1 MHIENMVS
9 SSENETIKM
18 GNKFAQSL
26 KLGDCVAFHGDLGAG
41 KTEFIKGICDFFQV
55 DELVTSPT
63 YTIMNQYNGYKAHK
77 DIRIF
82 HVDLYR
88 IKRIE
93 ELDEIGF
100 EECIYTNNAIKL
112 IEWSEKADGKL
123 KKVDYEVNI
132 SLDDNDDN
140 KRFIKI
146 VTLN

>member
-1 MHIENMVS
+1 MDIEKMVS

-18 GNKFAQSL
+18 GNKFAHIL

-63 YTIMNQYNGYKAHK
+63 FTIMNQYNGFKSHK
-77 DIRIF
+77 EFRIF

-88 IKRIE
+88 IKKIE

-132 SLDDNDDN
+132 KLDDNDEN
-140 KRFIKI
+140 KRYIDI
-146 VTLN
+146 ISLI

>member
-1 MHIENMVS
+1 MHTEKLVS
-9 SSENETIKM
+9 SSENETVKM
-18 GNKFAQSL
+18 GNKFAHIL
-26 KLGDCVAFHGDLGAG
+26 KMGDCVAFHGDLGAG

-63 YTIMNQYNGYKAHK
+63 FTIMNQYSGKKSHK
-77 DIRIF
+77 EIRSY

-88 IKRIE
+88 IKKIE

-100 EECIYTNNAIKL
+100 EECIYTHNAIKL

-132 SLDDNDDN
+132 KLDDEDED
-140 KRFIKI
+140 KRFIDI
-146 VTLN
+146 VSLN